1 MSSSLATCSS
11 VLEVWKCV
19 VSNCAAFAGRPQ
31 EHCLFP
37 YTSLAGSF
45 TQTHGV
51 VVSWCTRTFRP
62 RRGLLLRTGRFGR
75 CHILGA
81 CNFPCIYCIPAGSS
95 CIKCFEMSLSWNLG
109 TGTYWNFT
117 KFRCWTLGNL
127 WVGPIIQGWRV
138 VAGHGSLTSHHCASL
153 RQPPWCKKVAQVLH
167 GVSTWNTWR

>member
-11 VLEVWKCV
+11 ALEVWKCV
-19 VSNCAAFAGRPQ
+19 VSNCAAQVDPKSIVYFRILHLLAASLRPTESWWAGAPGHFVLG
-31 EHCLFP
+31 EGC
-37 YTSLAGSF
+37 
-45 TQTHGV
+45 
-51 VVSWCTRTFRP
+51 CFRLV
-62 RRGLLLRTGRFGR
+62 GLV
-75 CHILGA
+75 GA
-81 CNFPCIYCIPAGSS
+81 TYQVHVTFPCIYCIPAGSS